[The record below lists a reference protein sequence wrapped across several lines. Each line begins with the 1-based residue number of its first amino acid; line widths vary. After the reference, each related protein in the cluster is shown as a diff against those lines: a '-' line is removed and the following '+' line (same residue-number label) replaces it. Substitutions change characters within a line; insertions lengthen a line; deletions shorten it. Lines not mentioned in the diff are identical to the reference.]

1 MVTSLNQGTPAREAG
16 YEMMQYISARLTMS
30 GTANLPVL
38 KIGTISAGSVIVGIS
53 NTVTTVIAGG
63 TPVLGLGSV
72 AAGGAV
78 PAVGGSGNVNI
89 VMAEAAGSEWIMPLS
104 GTAVLTVDTDFYVG
118 TSGGA
123 TSGVTVVAIFFIK
136 PLA

>member
-1 MVTSLNQGTPAREAG
+1 MVTSLNQGKPAREAG
-16 YEMMQYISARLTMS
+16 YEMIQYISTRLVMS

-38 KIGTISAGSVIVGIS
+38 KVGTISAGSVVIGIS
-53 NTVTTVIAGG
+53 NTVVTVIAGG

-72 AAGGAV
+72 AAGGTV

-89 VMAEAAGSEWIMPLS
+89 VMSEAVGSEWIMPLAS
-104 GTAVLTVDTDFYVG
+104 QAVLTVDTDFYVG

-123 TSGVTVVAIFFIK
+123 TSGDTIVAIYFIK
-136 PLA
+136 PVA